1 MILLEAVIDTIDKM
15 NEVVT
20 GIQSDLS
27 DQNISL
33 EITVLD
39 SSQVGDENTIQFSFI
54 ATPEADQELS
64 EIRPIVMEVIR
75 NSQLPDYIDISQM
88 TLNDDDYNGQLVGEV
103 FGPSLDNEF
112 SLDDEEVIEDEF
124 SDDEEEFS
132 APEEFDR
139 SEVIEDEDEEVTEES
154 VKLDGDSLEESFSP
168 NEVLNPKLFDEDG
181 KLKPSVRS
189 KIQEIVREF
198 LDYIDFP
205 LVVVDTYLVGSN
217 VTYNYHGGSDL
228 DVHVITNFDTYNL
241 SDEILQ
247 TIFNSKKSSFND
259 NYDITIKDI
268 PVELYIEDMNTSA
281 VSNGVYSINS
291 DDWIKV
297 PVKDEAIDICDE
309 CIDDA
314 VNYWKL
320 RLQTALNE
328 NCPIA
333 IQDVVDRLYLLRKES
348 LLTEGEYG
356 EGNLVFKEM
365 RSQGLIKSAIDKIFE
380 LKSQELSLES
390 MKIGDDRIDK

>member
-1 MILLEAVIDTIDKM
+1 MILLEAVIDTVDKM
-15 NEVVT
+15 NQVVT
-20 GIQSDLS
+20 DIQSDLS
-27 DQNISL
+27 DQDISL

-54 ATPEADQELS
+54 VTPGADQELS
-64 EIRPIVMEVIR
+64 EIRPIVMDVIR

-103 FGPSLDNEF
+103 FGPSFDNEF
-112 SLDDEEVIEDEF
+112 SSDDEEVIEDEF
-124 SDDEEEFS
+124 SDEIDS
-132 APEEFDR
+132 DTPEEFDR
-139 SEVIEDEDEEVTEES
+139 SEVIEDEEVTEES

-189 KIQEIVREF
+189 KVQEIVREF

-217 VTYNYHGGSDL
+217 VNYNYHGGSDL

-297 PVKDEAIDICDE
+297 PVKDEVIDICDE

>member
-1 MILLEAVIDTIDKM
+1 MILLEAVIDTVDKM
-15 NEVVT
+15 NQVVT
-20 GIQSDLS
+20 DIQSDLS
-27 DQNISL
+27 DQDISL

-54 ATPEADQELS
+54 AIPGADQELS
-64 EIRPIVMEVIR
+64 EIRPIVMDVIR

-103 FGPSLDNEF
+103 FGPSFDNEF
-112 SLDDEEVIEDEF
+112 SSDDEEVIEDEF
-124 SDDEEEFS
+124 SDEIDS
-132 APEEFDR
+132 DTPEEFDR
-139 SEVIEDEDEEVTEES
+139 SEVIEDEEVTEES

-189 KIQEIVREF
+189 KVQEIVREF

-217 VTYNYHGGSDL
+217 VNYNYHGGSDL

-297 PVKDEAIDICDE
+297 PVKDEVIDICDE